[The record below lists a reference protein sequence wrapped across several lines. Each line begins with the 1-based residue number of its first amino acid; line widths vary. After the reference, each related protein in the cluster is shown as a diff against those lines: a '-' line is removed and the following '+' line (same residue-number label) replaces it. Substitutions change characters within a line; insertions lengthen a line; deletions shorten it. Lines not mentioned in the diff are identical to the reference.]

1 MYFNRNNSIEVN
13 LLECC
18 EKERYNFDK
27 LHTNTTET
35 DSPAGKVAADLQ
47 LKTHRLFSKKR

>member
-1 MYFNRNNSIEVN
+1 M
-13 LLECC
+13 LECC
-18 EKERYNFDK
+18 EKEKYNFDK

-35 DSPAGKVAADLQ
+35 DSPAGKICADLQ